1 MMLSLWFEGKDKTKI
16 FSSQVL
22 HTNNFSVCLHE
33 PKQATMP
40 QTTQLNQYTK
50 EEIRAL
56 AGLAWEVDLLD
67 LAAKLNADYHWL
79 ADMEK
84 EKAE

>member
-1 MMLSLWFEGKDKTKI
+1 
-16 FSSQVL
+16 
-22 HTNNFSVCLHE
+22 
-33 PKQATMP
+33 MP

-67 LAAKLNADYHWL
+67 LAAKLNADYQWL

-84 EKAE
+84 ERES